1 MKTKLP
7 HIICLLALLVFHS
20 CSHDDFDRGKDK
32 SSHSVG
38 EARAYFE
45 NNATNLTM
53 PLLLMPASTKNEDIF
68 AEGNLVPVWKDCAVA
83 ETDRFSIFEVPI
95 ARDFAMEAA
104 MFHHGNGIHSFVTEN
119 VKVCSSLV
127 IRKNRTTGTADFFV
141 VTTIGFL
148 TAQGNRDDN
157 PWKYMGDRANFNGY
171 MIVSDVEGE
180 VLEAFYYRGG
190 NRYFI
195 SLTNHVH
202 GGSAGT
208 DLFGFTVRRTAPTTK
223 GGGWYDPGESQELC
237 PHCKRPLIDYICDCP
252 GWLDNT
258 VVTGEY
264 IYCDGCGMLKGKCI
278 CRDNSCPVCGKEPCE
293 CSESSSCHLCGSR
306 YCNGECSDLGNGGRG
321 GGDEPEPPSP
331 EQPQDLYTVV
341 IAEPVGGTVM
351 GAGEYKKGSIA
362 AISATPALGYVF
374 AGWSGD
380 YSGLDNPAS
389 FTVNDDMTIYAKF
402 YEENSECGKLIK
414 NLESLPYMTRCREK
428 IGSGTGL
435 TEYGYIKTSSS
446 IEELTG
452 RDNAIAIPDMPN
464 TIELAHTHI
473 DVVHPSIDDLKS
485 IYRRY
490 YKGCISD
497 YENFKYIIVS
507 PEYFV
512 ILKIEDIDRMDVLI
526 RDSLI
531 IQRMLVGNNKYKY
544 EFSKNIRKKYY
555 EYIPAESNSVEGHFS
570 NFMRFF
576 EYLNPGLSVSIY
588 KTDAESGNV
597 FYRKVNNKED
607 FNNLIRKIGV
617 CNN

>member
-171 MIVSDVEGE
+171 MIISNVEGE

-202 GGSAGT
+202 GGSAGI
-208 DLFGFTVRRTAPTTK
+208 DLFGFTVRRTAPITK

-278 CRDNSCPVCGKEPCE
+278 CGDNSCPVCGKEPCE
-293 CSESSSCHLCGSR
+293 CSESSSCPLCGSR
-306 YCNGECSDLGNGGRG
+306 YCNGECSDLGSGERG
-321 GGDEPEPPSP
+321 GGDEPEPPQNPANPIDTTGYSKSNIIP
-331 EQPQDLYTVV
+331 CVMYDSQETMDAIEPTITLLANGGNSSKIMEYIKRQNIPVIFESVPTLFNAYETIPGVGKTSGQLKYIRIKFYDGAEFRLGEILHEFTHGWYKMMYPGVSLNNNMNSEAIST
-341 IAEPVGGTVM
+341 IAE
-351 GAGEYKKGSIA
+351 YLS
-362 AISATPALGYVF
+362 SL
-374 AGWSGD
+374 D
-380 YSGLDNPAS
+380 YSELEHHFKHLDGLNKNIPSFWNNPCPETFEKLRQS
-389 FTVNDDMTIYAKF
+389 IIDRSKF
-402 YEENSECGKLIK
+402 YESFILDETTFYKQIDDFK
-414 NLESLPYMTRCREK
+414 NL
-428 IGSGTGL
+428 
-435 TEYGYIKTSSS
+435 
-446 IEELTG
+446 
-452 RDNAIAIPDMPN
+452 
-464 TIELAHTHI
+464 
-473 DVVHPSIDDLKS
+473 
-485 IYRRY
+485 
-490 YKGCISD
+490 
-497 YENFKYIIVS
+497 FK
-507 PEYFV
+507 
-512 ILKIEDIDRMDVLI
+512 
-526 RDSLI
+526 
-531 IQRMLVGNNKYKY
+531 
-544 EFSKNIRKKYY
+544 
-555 EYIPAESNSVEGHFS
+555 
-570 NFMRFF
+570 
-576 EYLNPGLSVSIY
+576 
-588 KTDAESGNV
+588 
-597 FYRKVNNKED
+597 
-607 FNNLIRKIGV
+607 
-617 CNN
+617 